1 AGVLVHWMV
10 SMGFRRAEPAKHTLP
25 WATCQKPRM
34 IGPMNT
40 SAGKDARSTPKPEP
54 RDAAH
59 VDDLL
64 DAALADTFPASDPVS
79 GLTASA
85 PVRRP
90 AGNES
95 QQ

>member
-1 AGVLVHWMV
+1 
-10 SMGFRRAEPAKHTLP
+10 MGN
-25 WATCQKPRM
+25 KPKTAHDRTV
-34 IGPMNT
+34 NT
-40 SAGKDARSTPKPEP
+40 PGGKDGQLQLQPEP
-54 RDAAH
+54 PLPAH

-90 AGNES
+90 ARDDSE
-95 QQ
+95 

>member
-1 AGVLVHWMV
+1 
-10 SMGFRRAEPAKHTLP
+10 
-25 WATCQKPRM
+25 M
-34 IGPMNT
+34 IGFVNT
-40 SAGKDARSTPKPEP
+40 PAGKDARSKPRP
-54 RDAAH
+54 GPPDPAH

-90 AGNES
+90 AGDES
-95 QQ
+95 EQ